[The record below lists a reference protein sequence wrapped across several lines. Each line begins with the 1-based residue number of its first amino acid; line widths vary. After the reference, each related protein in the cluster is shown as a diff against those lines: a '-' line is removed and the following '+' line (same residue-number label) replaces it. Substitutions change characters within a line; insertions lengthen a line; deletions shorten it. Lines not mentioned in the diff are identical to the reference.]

1 MKTKAM
7 PTSISVQPLEILSQL
22 LSEGQ
27 VITHPVELIP
37 YERDGTLVRGRPQA
51 VVLPHSLDDVVR
63 VVRWAAEHHVP
74 LVARGAGTGLSGGAV
89 ADEGGVIVSFA
100 RMRNVLALDRVG
112 GLVITQ
118 PGVTNQTLDETVKKL
133 GLYFPPDPSSGRS
146 ATIGGNIAE
155 NSGGPHCFK
164 YGVTTNYINGLEVV
178 LHNGHVLRLGGAAVD
193 YPGYDFISL
202 FTGSEGTLG
211 LITAATLRL
220 MRNPPAVKTMMA
232 AFDSVE
238 EASNAVS
245 AVIACGLMPATME
258 MMDQKMM
265 RIIEDYVHVG
275 LPVEAGAALI
285 IEVDGYPESLD
296 VQMDEVVN
304 LLRQQNARELRVT
317 QTPEEREK
325 LWYGRKSAFG
335 AIARLAPSYYVLD
348 GTVPRS
354 RLGTALVG
362 VDRICNA
369 LNLRVA
375 NVFHAGDGN
384 LHPLVLIEDPNDHA
398 LLERVHEA
406 GRQIMQ
412 LCLELGGSITGEHGV
427 GIEKRAYM
435 ALMYDHAALSAMW
448 DIKHVFDPDRL
459 FNPGKVLP
467 LLPAVAHPAEAP
479 ISSSASDTPYAPTSA
494 EEVAQALHT
503 WMADGRAVYIRG
515 AGSKFTPPQD
525 EGIAVLTTHALCGI
539 STYALEDL
547 YVTVRA
553 GTPLAEL
560 QAELSQDGMWV
571 PLVSPWPISTLGGIM
586 ASNFNAPL
594 RIRYGAI
601 RDLVLAATMVLPD
614 GRTIRIGR
622 PVVKNVAGY
631 DLHRLFVGSYG
642 TLGVITEATLR
653 LYPLPRARV
662 SLLIPCEELSQA
674 LRCAS
679 ELLPI
684 CLIASALLICH
695 RCPASIALEGERI
708 TSPYMVVYT
717 AEGVPEDV
725 RAELHQAR
733 TALQSIGVSDV
744 WESTQWDGNTIWAHY
759 LADITSGTPAD
770 LVRVGVGRKDLPQLL
785 TTLDPFLHEHPYCA
799 DIAVGLLYVP
809 GGATRLLQM
818 ERPAIEMGGYAILPT
833 SPCLS
838 IHGEPGCS
846 HAPESW
852 ELMRRLKA
860 CWDAH
865 GLLNPGLLFPR

>member
-1 MKTKAM
+1 MKTTAVS
-7 PTSISVQPLEILSQL
+7 TFTSVQSLETLSRML
-22 LSEGQ
+22 GSGQ

-51 VVLPHSLDDVVR
+51 VVLPHSLDEVVR
-63 VVRWAAEHHVP
+63 VVRWAAEHHIP

-89 ADEGGVIVSFA
+89 AEEGGVIVSFA
-100 RMRNVLALDRVG
+100 RMRQILALDRVD
-112 GLVITQ
+112 GLVIVQ

-164 YGVTTNYINGLEVV
+164 YGVTTNYVNGLEVV
-178 LHNGHVLRLGGAAVD
+178 LYDGQVLRLGGAAVD

-238 EASNAVS
+238 EAGNAVS
-245 AVIACGLMPATME
+245 TVIAQGLMPATME

-296 VQMDEVVN
+296 AQMDEVVS
-304 LLRQQNARELRVT
+304 LLQRQNARELRVT

-354 RLGTALVG
+354 RLGAALVD
-362 VDRICNA
+362 VDRICSA

-384 LHPLVLIEDPNDHA
+384 LHPLVLIEDPDDHE

-448 DIKHVFDPDRL
+448 DVKHVFDPDEL
-459 FNPGKVLP
+459 LNPGKVLP
-467 LLPAVAHPAEAP
+467 PLSAVAPPAEASTP
-479 ISSSASDTPYAPTSA
+479 SVPASPYVPTSA
-494 EEVAQALHT
+494 EEVAQALRA
-503 WMADGRAVYIRG
+503 WMAEGRAVYIRG
-515 AGSKFTPPQD
+515 AASKFTPPQD
-525 EGIAVLTTHALCGI
+525 EAAAVLTTCALNGI

-560 QAELSQDGMWV
+560 QVELEHDGMWV
-571 PLVSPWPISTLGGIM
+571 PLVSPWPSSTLGGIM

-594 RIRYGAI
+594 RMRYGAI

-614 GRTIRIGR
+614 GRIIRIGR

-653 LYPLPRARV
+653 LYPLPRARA
-662 SLLIPCEELSQA
+662 SLLVPCDDLSQA
-674 LRCAS
+674 LRCAGT
-679 ELLPI
+679 LLPV

-695 RCPASIALEGERI
+695 RHPFPIEVEDGRVE
-708 TSPYMVVYT
+708 SPYVVIYT
-717 AEGVPEDV
+717 VEGVPEDV
-725 RAELHQAR
+725 RAELRQAH
-733 TALQSIGVSDV
+733 TALQSIGVSGIE
-744 WESTQWDGNTIWAHY
+744 ESTQWHGNALWANY
-759 LADITSGTPAD
+759 LADATLGTPAE

-785 TTLDPFLHEHPYCA
+785 TCLDPLLHERPYCA
-799 DIAVGLLYVP
+799 DIATGLLYVP
-809 GGATRLLQM
+809 GGAVHLPQM
-818 ERPAIEMGGYAILPT
+818 EQTAIKLGGYAIRPM

-838 IHGEPGCS
+838 ACGEPGCS
-846 HAPESW
+846 RAPESW
-852 ELMRRLKA
+852 ELMRQLKA
-860 CWDAH
+860 RWDAH